1 MASLTTTIELLPF
14 PTPTD
19 VVVKQ
24 MAGTRG
30 NGFSPSPKLTL
41 NQLDYATLDALC
53 KEYRDTVFKT
63 AGIRDSAPSAT
74 RSAYVNASQFEDRT
88 SQRD

>member
-24 MAGTRG
+24 LAGSRG
-30 NGFSPSPKLTL
+30 NGFSPAPKMKL
-41 NQLDYATLDALC
+41 NELDYATLDALC
-53 KEYRDTVFKT
+53 NEYRATVFAT
-63 AGIRDSAPSAT
+63 AGVTDSAPST
-74 RSAYVNASQFEDRT
+74 PR
-88 SQRD
+88 